1 VVQAADGLQFAAAPT
16 FAGSRDGYVF
26 ATRELGT
33 GYYPDSAPP
42 KEVCAKGAA
51 LSPPLSLSPGRLPT
65 GIF

>member
-1 VVQAADGLQFAAAPT
+1 MQAADGLQFAAAPT

-42 KEVCAKGAA
+42 KGVCTKGAA
-51 LSPPLSLSPGRLPT
+51 LSAALSPSLSPSL
-65 GIF
+65 